1 MEKTMKLSI
10 KTKLVISAAALALA
24 LPVGLHT
31 YGTVTHASTYET
43 TSLSEGKNSFRREFD
58 RQVCIA
64 YDHALEMASYHF
76 GPYDNLKKEI
86 EKSKKIVSGREKTV
100 QAVYS
105 ALKVAEGLSLSTVGD
120 LVEKIEKDYKLFRF
134 YYDNKGDGINVEA
147 K

>member
-1 MEKTMKLSI
+1 MKLSI

-58 RQVCIA
+58 QKVCIA
-64 YDHALEMASYHF
+64 YDHALEMANYHF
-76 GPYDNLKKEI
+76 GPYDKLKKEI
-86 EKSKKIVSGREKTV
+86 KESKEIVSGGEKTV

-105 ALKVAEGLSLSTVGD
+105 ALKVAERLSLSTVGD
-120 LVEKIEKDYKLFRF
+120 LVEKIENDYELFRF
-134 YYDNKGDGINVEA
+134 YYDNKDYGVNVEA

>member
-1 MEKTMKLSI
+1 M
-10 KTKLVISAAALALA
+10 
-24 LPVGLHT
+24 PVGLHT